1 MYMMPILRPTVA
13 EVDLKK
19 LARNMRKVHEQ
30 AGEGVRVLT
39 VLKANAYGHGAVP
52 LGLFLEKNK
61 LSDFFGAASVE
72 EALQLRQSGISLPI
86 LVLGSIYPFEAFE
99 YAIKNNIAITI
110 ASLDAAKAVCEIAEK
125 IGKKALCHVK
135 QDTGMGRIGTRRGG
149 VFNVIEYLDK
159 NPYVILDG
167 LFTHLSSVETDPAY
181 TEEQIGY
188 YRDTLT
194 NVHLKGI
201 HINYC
206 HVAASSAITA
216 RPDVHYDMV
225 RTGHSAFGLEA
236 GFEPILSLKTRV
248 VYVKDVPAGAS
259 ISYNRS
265 FIAPAPMKVATLPLG
280 YGDGY
285 LRALSNKAE
294 VLINGK
300 RCRVLGNITMD
311 MMMVDITNAGSVK
324 VGDEAVAVGRQ
335 GNEEIT
341 YAELAE
347 KAGTIDY
354 ELCTLLMLR
363 VPRIYKE

>member
-1 MYMMPILRPTVA
+1 
-13 EVDLKK
+13 
-19 LARNMRKVHEQ
+19 
-30 AGEGVRVLT
+30 
-39 VLKANAYGHGAVP
+39 
-52 LGLFLEKNK
+52 
-61 LSDFFGAASVE
+61 
-72 EALQLRQSGISLPI
+72 
-86 LVLGSIYPFEAFE
+86 
-99 YAIKNNIAITI
+99 
-110 ASLDAAKAVCEIAEK
+110 
-125 IGKKALCHVK
+125 
-135 QDTGMGRIGTRRGG
+135 
-149 VFNVIEYLDK
+149 
-159 NPYVILDG
+159 
-167 LFTHLSSVETDPAY
+167 
-181 TEEQIGY
+181 
-188 YRDTLT
+188 
-194 NVHLKGI
+194 
-201 HINYC
+201 
-206 HVAASSAITA
+206 
-216 RPDVHYDMV
+216 MV
-225 RTGHSAFGLEA
+225 RTGHSALGLEA
-236 GFEPILSLKTRV
+236 GFEPVLSLKTRV

-311 MMMVDITNAGSVK
+311 MMMVDITNAGAVK

-354 ELCTLLMLR
+354 ELCTLLMMR